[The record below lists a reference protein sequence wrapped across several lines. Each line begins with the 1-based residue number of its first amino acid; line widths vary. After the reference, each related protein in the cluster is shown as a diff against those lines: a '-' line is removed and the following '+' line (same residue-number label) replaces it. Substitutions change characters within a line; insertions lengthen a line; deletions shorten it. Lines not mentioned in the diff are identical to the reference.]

1 MGCLLPKSLF
11 AVEMTSQTIEYL
23 DAYGKVWGFLKY
35 INPQLDSESWNQL
48 LLNDYDKVKQITSN
62 DQFSIVMDKLLKE
75 GENSLSS
82 SSNMTTEQIAQ
93 SNALAWINT
102 PRLAPYK
109 ERLQKIAITSQGK
122 GGFTNIS
129 TKTFNTEAE
138 RYWAWSVVWNVLNY
152 EDPDLVLSTQ
162 QWHQM
167 FSKQLP
173 SFISAKDNNEVYK
186 ALERTVEEIPMVQ
199 LEINDHIYHQKRR
212 TRWASFTCIK
222 IEGKIFIDQV
232 YGTSVQKDIR
242 RGDQIVSVNQQP
254 VEKLLGKGKV
264 VIKDP
269 KKFYGNI
276 KEVPQRL
283 YLNNSPSELTI
294 IRQGETITKTIHPA
308 FTKGSYCDMPDQ
320 VNTELIPESSLYV
333 KVATMED
340 QKLPNKFIRKY
351 LSKSSV
357 ILDLRNLD
365 KGDNQ
370 SIKEHFINEDK
381 VYVKKGR
388 FNPNQLGNIEY
399 TPVSSHKMATE
410 HYNGKLIL
418 LVDNTTSGELQE
430 LIMALQANNNC
441 TVIGRPIGK
450 NIEGYSTFKLTDKI
464 ALQFPTEKRCYPNGK
479 SVSPQ
484 SVDIDVMVPLTET
497 YFKNVDE
504 ILYKALM
511 MTKS

>member
-1 MGCLLPKSLF
+1 MGSFLPKTVF

-35 INPQLDSESWNQL
+35 TNPQLDSESWNQT
-48 LLNDYDKVKQITSN
+48 LLNDYDKVKQITS
-62 DQFSIVMDKLLKE
+62 DEEFSLIIDKLIKKGE
-75 GENSLSS
+75 GTPSS
-82 SSNMTTEQIAQ
+82 ATNTTIAQ
-93 SNALAWINT
+93 SRSLEWMNITHLAS
-102 PRLAPYK
+102 YK
-109 ERLQKIAITSQGK
+109 ERLQKIATLSKGK
-122 GGFTNIS
+122 GGFTDIS
-129 TKTFNTEAE
+129 TREFTTEAE

-152 EDPDLVLSTQ
+152 EDTDLVLSTQ

-167 FSKQLP
+167 YSKRIP
-173 SFISAKDNNEVYK
+173 SFISSPDGDGIYQT
-186 ALERTVEEIPMVQ
+186 LEQTIRELPMVQ
-199 LEINDHIYHQKRR
+199 LEINDHAYHQKRR
-212 TRWASFTCIK
+212 TKWASFTCIK

-254 VEKLLGKGKV
+254 AEKLLGKGKV
-264 VIKDP
+264 VIKGP

-294 IRQGETITKTIHPA
+294 IRQGETISKTIHPA

-357 ILDLRNLD
+357 ILDLRNID

-381 VYVKKGR
+381 VYAKKGR

-399 TPVSSHKMATE
+399 TSVSSHKMATE

-430 LIMALQANNNC
+430 LIMSLQANNNC

-484 SVDIDVMVPLTET
+484 GVDIDIMVPLTET